1 MPTRR
6 GCLRA
11 IRASAACACAL
22 LAVATVAAAQGLDGL
37 LSAGYWVPQPGERAQ
52 LALDLDGH
60 ATEFRLL
67 KQHEGTSILF
77 AVRDRATGRDVAV
90 VKTNSLST
98 NVSAEIYAWRLA
110 VVLGCPGVVAPASP
124 VTLSGRS
131 LAKLRE
137 LLAGASYGGTRKEDA
152 RREVLAELDRAL
164 AAGRGLPGA
173 IKPWLGCFVQSRR
186 LGTRELLAE
195 TDAAS
200 WLRAGGPPPGDGT
213 VALSQVSEL
222 QEPRGVHLGRIAARR
237 LAADLADVLLLD
249 ALMGQDDRF
258 AGGNLHFWCDGGE
271 RRRQDVG
278 SAPPLWDLGE
288 VRLLALDNGAALRPG
303 ANTALRD
310 LRGEIHP
317 GVRAERF
324 DRRVVDRLREL
335 RRQTAGA
342 DAARVWEILGL
353 AGKRAEVASRRLDE
367 VLAHLD
373 GLTAAYGAEVWL
385 PDPEFRD
392 RRRP

>member
-1 MPTRR
+1 MIPRR
-6 GCLRA
+6 GLLRA

-37 LSAGYWVPQPGERAQ
+37 LSAGTWVPQPGERPQ

-98 NVSAEIYAWRLA
+98 SVSAEIYAWRLA

-137 LLAGASYGGTRKEDA
+137 LLAGASFGGSRKEDA
-152 RREVLAELDRAL
+152 RREVLAELDLAL
-164 AAGRGLPGA
+164 AEGRGLPGA
-173 IKPWLGCFVQSRR
+173 IKPWLDCFVQNRR

-195 TDAAS
+195 TDAAA
-200 WLRAGGPPPGDGT
+200 WLRAGGPRPGDGT
-213 VALSQVSEL
+213 VALSQVSDL

-237 LAADLADVLLLD
+237 LAADLADVMLLD

-258 AGGNLHFWCDGGE
+258 AGGNLHFWRDGGV
-271 RRRQDVG
+271 RRRVG
-278 SAPPLWDLGE
+278 DGVARPLWDLGE

-303 ANTALRD
+303 ANTGLRD

-324 DRRVVDRLREL
+324 DRRAVDRLREL
-335 RRQTAGA
+335 RRQTAVA
-342 DAARVWEILGL
+342 DPARVWEILGL
-353 AGKRAEVASRRLDE
+353 AGKRAELASRRLDE
-367 VLAHLD
+367 VLAHLE
-373 GLTAAYGAEVWL
+373 GLEAAYGDALWL

>member
-11 IRASAACACAL
+11 IRASAACAFAL
-22 LAVATVAAAQGLDGL
+22 LAVAAAGAQGLDGL
-37 LSAGYWVPQPGERAQ
+37 LSAGTWVPQPGERPQ

-137 LLAGASYGGTRKEDA
+137 LLAGASYGGSRKEDA

-173 IKPWLGCFVQSRR
+173 IKPWLGCFAQSKR

-195 TDAAS
+195 TDAAA
-200 WLRAGGPPPGDGT
+200 WLRAGGPLPGDGT

-249 ALMGQDDRF
+249 ALAGQDDRF
-258 AGGNLHFWCDGGE
+258 AGGNLHFWRDGGE
-271 RRRQDVG
+271 RRRQGDG
-278 SAPPLWDLGE
+278 TSPPLWDLGE

-342 DAARVWEILGL
+342 DAARAWEVLGL

-373 GLTAAYGAEVWL
+373 GLAAARGDEVWL